1 MDAAT
6 RATEVGSAI
15 KALDFE
21 TSRRRK
27 RFRVARKGRHSTGD
41 VRRVLRA
48 TRPLVRFR
56 I

>member
-15 KALDFE
+15 KALDYE

-27 RFRVARKGRHSTGD
+27 TSTWLGKAGTQPARFAGCE
-41 VRRVLRA
+41 A
-48 TRPLVRFR
+48 ARPLVPFR